1 MPADTMDPT
10 GQNVQATAS
19 DYRAHFRQYDAMLS
33 NPEYSL
39 AVPVNL
45 NMLDENFKSVTKILE
60 ERKKR
65 DAEDARRR
73 RRREER
79 QQQQQLQE
87 PDEDELQAA
96 EPQLD
101 EGEAGAA
108 PAAAAHDPL
117 EEEEPPAE
125 ACLNMAAHQV
135 LPAVDLSPL
144 GLADLTEDA
153 ATASQ
158 SATQQQECMEQEQ
171 WLLLQPLL
179 ATGQLFSYLGVELGP
194 GPGGQAGGEDAGP
207 ALRVLFELVA
217 YGDQPLLPY
226 QQAMLYYKQAAAL
239 GVSPGWVPQLSD
251 FVVALKALGYRAL
264 AHGAGGHAQLNTGA
278 VATPAAAPGRS
289 ARKRAGSKGGAEP
302 QAEGGPSGSGSG
314 G

>member
-1 MPADTMDPT
+1 MSANTRYP
-10 GQNVQATAS
+10 
-19 DYRAHFRQYDAMLS
+19 
-33 NPEYSL
+33 
-39 AVPVNL
+39 
-45 NMLDENFKSVTKILE
+45 
-60 ERKKR
+60 
-65 DAEDARRR
+65 
-73 RRREER
+73 
-79 QQQQQLQE
+79 
-87 PDEDELQAA
+87 
-96 EPQLD
+96 
-101 EGEAGAA
+101 
-108 PAAAAHDPL
+108 
-117 EEEEPPAE
+117 
-125 ACLNMAAHQV
+125 QV

-239 GVSPGWVPQLSD
+239 GGD
-251 FVVALKALGYRAL
+251 L
-264 AHGAGGHAQLNTGA
+264 AHPRHLVCAGPPAPSRWLERRTTADDNGPPAGWQLVSCHHCMLKNM
-278 VATPAAAPGRS
+278 
-289 ARKRAGSKGGAEP
+289 
-302 QAEGGPSGSGSG
+302 
-314 G
+314 